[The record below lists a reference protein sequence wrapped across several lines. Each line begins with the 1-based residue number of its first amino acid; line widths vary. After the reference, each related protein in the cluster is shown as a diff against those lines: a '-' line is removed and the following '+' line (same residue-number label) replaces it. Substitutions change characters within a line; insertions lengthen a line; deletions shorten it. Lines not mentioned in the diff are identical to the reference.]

1 MKTIEELLKEQREI
15 CARAYFENPD
25 GKPDKTFEDVMN
37 IIINAPEP
45 KQVSVEPVVMLP
57 KPNPQLFT
65 IKNVNQ
71 FLQEQREIS
80 AELFKKYCTL
90 TKQGG
95 FAYEDDFNLYCTI
108 LASEKSIVKS
118 T

>member
-1 MKTIEELLKEQREI
+1 MGNSFNDWYKEFLKEDKTGLSDRELLFIAFTAGQ
-15 CARAYFENPD
+15 NSLP
-25 GKPDKTFEDVMN
+25 
-37 IIINAPEP
+37 
-45 KQVSVEPVVMLP
+45 VEPEVLLP

-65 IKNVNQ
+65 IKDVNQ

-80 AELFKKYCTL
+80 AELFKKYCTI
-90 TKQGG
+90 TKQDG